1 MVLDPQCIPT
11 VNSRS
16 WLCFTLPL
24 GFQVITREEFAR
36 AMGQAG
42 KFDNVD
48 KDFSVL
54 VDLSVVR

>member
-1 MVLDPQCIPT
+1 MANPDPKPFKNPRQLVVFHAATDC
-11 VNSRS
+11 
-16 WLCFTLPL
+16 
-24 GFQVITREEFAR
+24 QVITREEFAR

-42 KFDNVD
+42 KLICVD